1 MKERV
6 IHDQNFKI
14 DKTFYFQAM
23 QWLKWLSYE
32 STAEMERKKD
42 LYVKPVNRLTSDDLK
57 TKCWY
62 KKCDYITCLLEKYI
76 YGNCSREEL
85 EMITSYM
92 KKPIFD
98 LMLEKL
104 SLDELN
110 EAFFMVKQLQ
120 ETLADQLKDKIQEW
134 QANYTDI
141 SMIEAFVFHMLTHST
156 NIKRKIRRKE
166 QR

>member
-32 STAEMERKKD
+32 STAARERKKD

-141 SMIEAFVFHMLTHST
+141 SMIASDTIN
-156 NIKRKIRRKE
+156 NIGNAIKVIRKN
-166 QR
+166 